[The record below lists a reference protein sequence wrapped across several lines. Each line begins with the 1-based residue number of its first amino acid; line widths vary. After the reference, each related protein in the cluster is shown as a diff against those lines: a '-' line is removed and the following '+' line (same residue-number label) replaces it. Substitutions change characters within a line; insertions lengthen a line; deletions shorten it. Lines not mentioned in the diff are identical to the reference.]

1 MLGSGGSLGWE
12 AHGSA
17 AAALPGL
24 SCNGVEEELAG
35 VLQAEMPKTT
45 ELKLFG
51 VPGRGRSYSLIMSA
65 LSKLCF
71 SCH

>member
-1 MLGSGGSLGWE
+1 MRGSGGSLGWG

-17 AAALPGL
+17 AALPGL
-24 SCNGVEEELAG
+24 PCNGVEEELAG

-51 VPGRGRSYSLIMSA
+51 VPGGGRSHSLIMSA
-65 LSKLCF
+65 LPELCF